1 MRAQA
6 AWKVITHIDRVER
19 PSNSSTR
26 SRISW
31 AALLVNVMARISPA
45 RARSVWTSQAIRC
58 VSTRVLPEPAPARTS
73 RGPSGCVTASRCG
86 GFNPASRSSR
96 AAASGT
102 APRIRSGPEAMA
114 LCDDVREHCAS
125 VAAGARWVAIDEE
138 RLGAYD
144 LDGPPP
150 EPDPLD
156 PERHFLEGSREDVA
170 AYLLILDAINFG
182 SGWFPLLRKR
192 PFCSGYYTVAW
203 ALADHVRAHGVPS
216 NARLRAMG
224 TDEIARILEQDPAIE
239 LMSLFA
245 QALRELGR
253 FLGDRSPLAVIE
265 GAKGSAEQL
274 AQTL

>member
-1 MRAQA
+1 MRAHA
-6 AWKVITHIDRVER
+6 AWKVMTHIERVER
-19 PSNSSTR
+19 PRSSSTR

-45 RARSVWTSQAIRC
+45 RARSVWTSQAIRW

-73 RGPSGCVTASRCG
+73 SGPSGCVTASRCG

-114 LCDDVREHCAS
+114 LCDDVREHCAN
-125 VAAGARWVAIDEE
+125 VAAGARWVAIDEAK
-138 RLGAYD
+138 LGAYD

-150 EPDPLD
+150 EPDALD
-156 PERHFLEGSREDVA
+156 PERHFLEGEPGDVA
-170 AYLLILDAINFG
+170 AYMLILDAINFG

-192 PFCSGYYTVAW
+192 PFSSGYYTVAW
-203 ALADHVRAHGVPS
+203 SLADHVRAEGVPD
-216 NARLRAMG
+216 NEQLRAMT
-224 TDEIARILEQDPAIE
+224 TDRIAAILGQDPSLE
-239 LMSLFA
+239 LMLLYA

-253 FLGDRSPLAVIE
+253 FLDDRTAVAVID
-265 GAKGSAEQL
+265 A
-274 AQTL
+274 